1 MLTCVKYWL
10 WLTTR
15 LDPGAAWA
23 VFRHFGSPEKAYFS
37 DPEEYRRIDSLTPDQ
52 QALLEDKSVGYAEQ
66 LLARCDS
73 QGIRILTFSDTDF
86 PERLRNIEVPPLVLY
101 LRGRMLRFDDRA
113 VIALAGTRRA
123 TPYGMHNA
131 YTFARELTRGGALVA
146 TGIVAGCDENAVK
159 GALSADGPLVC
170 VVAGGVDIPY
180 YDTSASRSL
189 LDEVAARGAVL
200 SESPP
205 GTGHKGSLFRRRNAI
220 LTGLSV
226 GLLCVEAGE
235 RSGTLGVAALAN
247 EQGKD
252 VFAIPANLGAKT
264 ALGTNDL
271 LRQKLAYPVLSAED
285 ILSHYSY
292 LLPHVQA
299 AQADLTRWKVI
310 REPARQK
317 PSAPAP
323 DPAGAA
329 AQVPEAPIPAEKT
342 APSPLC
348 DAISTEKK
356 VDTAPASGYI
366 ELLDASD
373 RWSEDERVLLKVL
386 VPGPATVE
394 ALIAQT
400 GRPAGL
406 ISATLTMLAVTGA
419 VRELPGGRF
428 QLVPEALH

>member
-1 MLTCVKYWL
+1 MLTSVKYWL

-15 LDPGAAWA
+15 LDPASAWA

-37 DPEEYRRIDSLTPDQ
+37 DPEEYRRLETLSPDQ
-52 QALLEDKSVGYAEQ
+52 QALLEDKSVCFAEQ
-66 LLARCDS
+66 ILARCDS
-73 QGIRILTFSDTDF
+73 QNIRVLTFSDTDF

-123 TPYGMHNA
+123 TPYGMQNA
-131 YTFARELTRGGALVA
+131 YTFARELTQGGALVA

-159 GALSADGPLVC
+159 GALSANGPLIG

-180 YDTSASRSL
+180 YDTAASRSL

-292 LLPHVQA
+292 LLPRVQA

-310 REPARQK
+310 REPARPK
-317 PSAPAP
+317 SPA
-323 DPAGAA
+323 PAGAKAA
-329 AQVPEAPIPAEKT
+329 AQGPKPSTPEGKPASAPHPG
-342 APSPLC
+342 S
-348 DAISTEKK
+348 ISTEKK
-356 VDTAPASGYI
+356 VDTVPTSGYI
-366 ELLDASD
+366 ELLGAFD
-373 RWSEDERVLLKVL
+373 RWSEDERALLKAL
-386 VPGPATVE
+386 VPGPATAE

-406 ISATLTMLAVTGA
+406 VSATLTMLAVTGA

-428 QLVPEALH
+428 QLVPEALR